1 MSAFVEFPMHP
12 SPGRMVGL
20 AELLALVPDNE
31 WAWSVLDF
39 DGIGA
44 VPDGLGF
51 EEFGLVVLTSP
62 VGFPMSW
69 EHVRAFAVGL
79 DQCWDLL
86 LVAVEDRAHLSP
98 ERLAASDFG
107 GCLVVFEAIDSG
119 AWEVTAADSVEKA
132 SGLVA
137 TRNTGR
143 SRGPKADGIRRP
155 MEAYTGWGGAHR
167 APAPA
172 GVQSRRVSSRRRRTP
187 AGGR

>member
-1 MSAFVEFPMHP
+1 MSAFVEFPMYP

-20 AELLALVPDNE
+20 AELLALVPDND
-31 WAWSVLDF
+31 WVWSVLDF

-51 EEFGLVVLTSP
+51 EEFGRLVLTSP
-62 VGFPMSW
+62 VGYPLSW
-69 EHVRAFAVGL
+69 EHVRAFAAGL

-119 AWEVTAADSVEKA
+119 TWEVTAADCVEKV
-132 SGLVA
+132 SGLVETLRTRYA
-137 TRNTGR
+137 AGAAEGAERNTVR
-143 SRGPKADGIRRP
+143 PRGP
-155 MEAYTGWGGAHR
+155 M
-167 APAPA
+167 
-172 GVQSRRVSSRRRRTP
+172 
-187 AGGR
+187 AGGMMPRAR